1 MDKAIQ
7 ILSAGILIGTTI
19 CLVLTYM
26 IAQHLIRETMRLEK
40 EVDWLKRQRE
50 ESERVRKD
58 LEQSAK
64 KAEEAIKQAFEE
76 WKRKKSLTVVDK
88 DRLDFP
94 PTHKED

>member
-58 LEQSAK
+58 LEANAK

-76 WKRKKSLTVVDK
+76 WKRKKSLNVVDK

-94 PTHKED
+94 NGD

>member
-40 EVDWLKRQRE
+40 EVDWMKRQRE

-58 LEQSAK
+58 LEANAK

-76 WKRKKSLTVVDK
+76 WKRKKSLNVVDK

-94 PTHKED
+94 NGD

>member
-76 WKRKKSLTVVDK
+76 WKRKKSLTVFDK

-94 PTHKED
+94 NGD

>member
-26 IAQHLIRETMRLEK
+26 IAQHLIKETMRLEK

-58 LEQSAK
+58 LEANAK

-76 WKRKKSLTVVDK
+76 WKRKKSLNVVDK

-94 PTHKED
+94 NGD

>member
-64 KAEEAIKQAFEE
+64 KTEEAIKLAFEE

-94 PTHKED
+94 NGD